1 MFRPNIASGSPS
13 NALPFSGVGAAK
25 PALRFYADVP
35 AATTSAATACWTAYG
50 FATFVQRPSE
60 PLENTVLNFHP
71 FENPNEV
78 GGGELA
84 AMIAA

>member
-1 MFRPNIASGSPS
+1 LLALRPS
-13 NALPFSGVGAAK
+13 NALPFSGLGAAK
-25 PALRFYADVP
+25 PASRFYADAS

-50 FATFVQRPSE
+50 FATFAQRPSE